1 MEWFKQMSLKK
12 SLSVII
18 VAFLMIGLILYVLA
32 MRIVNNISIPASHN
46 WVAQLTF
53 LKLIPPF
60 IIAASMPFFA
70 GAIFYKVKLKAPIS
84 QLNMGAKRIMEN
96 DLDFSIEFCSKDELG
111 QLCNSFESMRVGLLK
126 SNRELWQ
133 QMEERKR
140 LNAAFAH
147 DLRNPIT
154 VLKGSAA
161 ILQKGF
167 ENGNLSIETAGES
180 ISLITQYS
188 ARIESYIQAMTS
200 VQKLE
205 ELEFAPKETEW
216 LSLTK
221 ELQNSLCILGTSGKK
236 EIEFLS
242 SGKNRKMYVDRHMI
256 HNVAENLV
264 SNALRYSKNH
274 ISVDISC
281 DTKKVALSVSDDG
294 SGFSSSILKKGA
306 APFLRDDNVEQG
318 QNFGMGLYICSLL
331 CEKHGGKLT
340 LENHLEGAK
349 ATATFHY

>member
-1 MEWFKQMSLKK
+1 
-12 SLSVII
+12 
-18 VAFLMIGLILYVLA
+18 
-32 MRIVNNISIPASHN
+32 MRVVNNISIPASNN
-46 WVAQLTF
+46 WVAPLTF

-70 GAIFYKVKLKAPIS
+70 GAVFYKVKLKAPIA

-96 DLDFSIEFCSKDELG
+96 DLDFSIEVCSKDELG
-111 QLCNSFESMRVGLLK
+111 QLCKSFESMRVGLLK

-167 ENGNLSIETAGES
+167 ENGNLSIETAGDS

-205 ELEFAPKETEW
+205 ELAFAPERTEW
-216 LSLTK
+216 FALTK
-221 ELQNSLCILGTSGKK
+221 ELQNSLCILGANVEK
-236 EIEFLS
+236 EIVFS
-242 SGKNRKMYVDRHMI
+242 SDCEDRQIYVDRHMI

-264 SNALRYSKNH
+264 SNALRYSKNN

-281 DTKKVALSVSDDG
+281 DGEKVALIVSDDG
-294 SGFSSSILKKGA
+294 SGFSSTILKNGV
-306 APFLRDDNVEQG
+306 APFLRNDNVEHG

-331 CEKHGGKLT
+331 CDKHGGKLT
-340 LENHLEGAK
+340 LENHPNGAK
-349 ATATFHY
+349 ATATFHFNN